1 MKIRSLIL
9 YSFISSIFLFSV
21 ISIWKILSTL
31 QGIDL
36 KNFNFAIILS
46 LGIGISLIN
55 LVIGDK
61 LNSYIKSI
69 VFASFFTLIDGF
81 IIQNMPIWYNIGI
94 FGIIIFYSFKIDISI
109 LKE

>member
-21 ISIWKILSTL
+21 VSIWKILSTL

-61 LNSYIKSI
+61 LNNYIKSI

-81 IIQNMPIWYNIGI
+81 IIQNMPIWYNIGVFLSLI
-94 FGIIIFYSFKIDISI
+94 HI
-109 LKE
+109 

>member
-61 LNSYIKSI
+61 LNNYIKSI
-69 VFASFFTLIDGF
+69 VLHLSSL
-81 IIQNMPIWYNIGI
+81 
-94 FGIIIFYSFKIDISI
+94 
-109 LKE
+109 

>member
-61 LNSYIKSI
+61 LNNYIK
-69 VFASFFTLIDGF
+69 
-81 IIQNMPIWYNIGI
+81 
-94 FGIIIFYSFKIDISI
+94 
-109 LKE
+109 